1 MIHAPQQRLAI
12 ASAFAAARLRLW
24 NGHPGTK
31 GDRFI
36 CHALFGPDTSNQQA
50 VDVVMERLGGHYTL
64 EDWISSK
71 LGVPSDARTPQ
82 DVQGFRLRWL
92 DSLIKEFSA

>member
-1 MIHAPQQRLAI
+1 
-12 ASAFAAARLRLW
+12 
-24 NGHPGTK
+24 
-31 GDRFI
+31 
-36 CHALFGPDTSNQQA
+36 
-50 VDVVMERLGGHYTL
+50 MERLGGHYTL